1 MRSIEKAIFPAILA
15 GSLFIF
21 LFSSLVSNPHIVLA
35 SSITVQSSGVLSV
48 LEEALPPEILP
59 AQNLPPEQANLDAP
73 PPAENQP
80 VAESLPVA
88 GELPAS
94 EPVTAQES
102 AATADGCTLG
112 TAVPEDVRQWCGL
125 IEASAQENGLDP
137 NLVAAVIFQESHG
150 DANAY
155 SHSGAVGLM
164 QVMPRDGL
172 AANLMCINGPCFTA
186 RPSMA
191 ELYDPLFNVSYGCNM
206 LAGLINKH
214 GSLREALRAY
224 GPANSGYYYAD
235 LVLSLYAQYQ

>member
-35 SSITVQSSGVLSV
+35 SSITTQSGGVLTI
-48 LEEALPPEILP
+48 LEETLLPEILP
-59 AQNLPPEQANLDAP
+59 AQNLLAEATNSQAYTQTESQ
-73 PPAENQP
+73 PAS
-80 VAESLPVA
+80 ESLSTA
-88 GELPAS
+88 GELPAL
-94 EPVTAQES
+94 EP
-102 AATADGCTLG
+102 AATQEELPFEAGCHLAD
-112 TAVPEDVRQWCGL
+112 AVPEVVRQWCGL
-125 IEASAQENGLDP
+125 IEASAQVYGLDP

-191 ELYDPLFNVSYGCNM
+191 ELYDPAFNISYGCGM
-206 LAGLINKH
+206 LSGLINKH